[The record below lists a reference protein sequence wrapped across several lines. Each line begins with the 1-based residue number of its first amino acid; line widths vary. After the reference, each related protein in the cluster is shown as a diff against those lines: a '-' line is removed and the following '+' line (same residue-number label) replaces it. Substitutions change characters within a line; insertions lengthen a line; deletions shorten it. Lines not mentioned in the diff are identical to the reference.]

1 MARASGSPLKV
12 STPGR
17 VCLFG
22 EHQDYLLLPVI
33 PCAISRRIAV
43 EGTPRTD
50 HEVRLDLP
58 DIGSRDSFPLGVPL
72 AYGVERDYF
81 RSSINVLLRKGYTF
95 RHGYDCAVRGNI
107 PINSGTSSS
116 SALIVSWINFLSRSS
131 DAPVELPPFE
141 LARLAHEAEVVE
153 FGEPGGMMD
162 HFSTAFGGVI
172 FLEVFPEIRVRPLHV
187 QLSTFV
193 LGDSGE
199 PKDTKGILARVKNG
213 VLRTVE
219 QLKRIDDRFSLQTV
233 AHETIDGLARHLSVD
248 ERELLH
254 GTVRNRELTREALSL
269 LESTPFDHR
278 GFGWLLSE
286 HQEVLREVLR
296 ISTPKIDRMLSAALA
311 AGAYGGKINGSGG
324 GGCMFVYA
332 PDEPERVAAAIEREG
347 GKAYVVTA
355 DAGSRLDPAQPRT

>member
-1 MARASGSPLKV
+1 MPSASGSPLKV

-50 HEVRLDLP
+50 HEVHLDLP
-58 DIGSRDSFPLGVPL
+58 DIGSGDSFTLGVPL
-72 AYGVERDYF
+72 AYGAERDYF
-81 RSSINVLLRKGYTF
+81 RSSINVLLRKGYAF
-95 RHGYDCAVRGNI
+95 RHGYDCIVRGNI

-116 SALIVSWINFLSRSS
+116 SALIVSWINFLARSS
-131 DAPVELPPFE
+131 DTPVELAPFE

-162 HFSTAFGGVI
+162 HFSTSFGGVV
-172 FLEVFPEIRVRPLHV
+172 FLEFFPEISVRPLEV

-213 VLRTVE
+213 VLHAVE
-219 QLKRIDDRFSLQTV
+219 RLRGIDDRFSLQT
-233 AHETIDGLARHLSVD
+233 AGHERIDRLARHLSV
-248 ERELLH
+248 EECGLLH
-254 GTVRNRELTREALSL
+254 GTLRNRDLTREALSL
-269 LESTPFDHR
+269 LESAPFDHR
-278 GFGWLLSE
+278 GFGRLLSE

-296 ISTPKIDRMLSAALA
+296 ISASKL
-311 AGAYGGKINGSGG
+311 
-324 GGCMFVYA
+324 
-332 PDEPERVAAAIEREG
+332 
-347 GKAYVVTA
+347 
-355 DAGSRLDPAQPRT
+355 